1 LVVAELGP
9 PTTGKGDREAMTPTD
24 NDATAADRKMPATT
38 QPSAPTTAERSDNA
52 PVLVTIYSS
61 AVCPYCDAAKRLM
74 DSLGVGYDEVLLD
87 DKPEL
92 RQRLSDDNRGFR
104 TVPMIFAGDE
114 LLGGFQDV
122 MALHG
127 RGELLPRLGR

>member
-1 LVVAELGP
+1 
-9 PTTGKGDREAMTPTD
+9 MTQTET
-24 NDATAADRKMPATT
+24 NATAKACGMPAMPP
-38 QPSAPTTAERSDNA
+38 PSGPVADERPDDG
-52 PVLVTIYSS
+52 PVRVTIYSS
-61 AVCPYCDAAKRLM
+61 AVCPFCHAAKRLM
-74 DSLGVGYDEVLLD
+74 ESLGLDYDEVVID
-87 DKPEL
+87 DQPEL
-92 RQRLSDDNRGFR
+92 RQRLSDENGGFR